1 MSKKAASSQRVQ
13 VIPGIA
19 HAPFFFRFVTKCPTI
34 KIQSLNYYNICLIFR
49 TDIKRTKEYL
59 LYTDVKLLGDVV
71 NYIGLIIGI
80 CLLNLADVFGGVL
93 DKYMR

>member
-1 MSKKAASSQRVQ
+1 MPHSFLGLLPRVLRSKYDRS
-13 VIPGIA
+13 I
-19 HAPFFFRFVTKCPTI
+19 T
-34 KIQSLNYYNICLIFR
+34 LCLIFR